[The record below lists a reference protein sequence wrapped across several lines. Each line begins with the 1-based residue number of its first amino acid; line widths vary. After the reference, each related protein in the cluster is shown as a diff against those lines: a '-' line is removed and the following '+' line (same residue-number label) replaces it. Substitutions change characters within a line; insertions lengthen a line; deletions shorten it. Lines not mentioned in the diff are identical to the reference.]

1 MVLDAHPEGIIYR
14 DLIPEYVRIA
24 RTIYEGSGSRF
35 TYIYIYMYAV
45 WKDGINTTLMVLACQ
60 MISGMLQL
68 MSTTWTSELECRT
81 IKSLF
86 ADSFLKV
93 DIRHHLL
100 FVL

>member
-1 MVLDAHPEGIIYR
+1 MK
-14 DLIPEYVRIA
+14 VRA
-24 RTIYEGSGSRF
+24 LASL
-35 TYIYIYMYAV
+35 IYIYAV

-68 MSTTWTSELECRT
+68 MSTTWTLELQCRS

-86 ADSFLKV
+86 ADAFLKV
-93 DIRHHLL
+93 YIIHHLL